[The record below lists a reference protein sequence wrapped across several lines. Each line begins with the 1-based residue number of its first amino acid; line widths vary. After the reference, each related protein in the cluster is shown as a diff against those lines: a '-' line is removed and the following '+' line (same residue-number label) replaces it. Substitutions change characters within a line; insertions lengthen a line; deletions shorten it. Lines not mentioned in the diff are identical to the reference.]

1 VGRPSPDADVVV
13 VGAGPVG
20 AALAMALGLRG
31 RRVILVEKAASPQ
44 DKPCGEGM
52 MPLGARLLQDLGLD
66 LGALGYP
73 AVDGVRYQ
81 VAGGRGVAGAF
92 RVRGAP
98 APGYGVRRLRFNTD
112 LVEAA
117 RRCPGVRLEQ
127 ACRVLRADLRPD
139 QARVET
145 DKGALLAGSVV
156 AADGLNSSLAR
167 QLGWGRP
174 PSPPHRFALVGHLDV
189 PGHEQREI
197 IVTLL
202 SGREVY
208 SAPAGAGTLLAA
220 VLGRRGDLV
229 PHGRSTAEA
238 YRAAVEEAHPE
249 LQGAAIGAVRG
260 AGPFRR
266 RPSTVAQGRAL
277 LLGDAAGFL
286 DPLTGEAMAA
296 GVAAALELARL
307 LDDDPES
314 AAARYRAWHARQW
327 RRRQVVTMLALL
339 LTGGRRRATRA
350 MKGVSRRPAALESLI
365 EVNGG
370 LRALGQVGLRD
381 WAALAGF

>member
-1 VGRPSPDADVVV
+1 VANASLDADVVV
-13 VGAGPVG
+13 VGAGPAG
-20 AALAMALGLRG
+20 AAMAMALGRRG
-31 RRVILVEKAASPQ
+31 RGVILVEKAAAPR
-44 DKPCGEGM
+44 DKPCGEGL
-52 MPLGARLLQDLGLD
+52 MPLGARLLQELGLD

-81 VAGGRGVAGAF
+81 LAGGRGVAAGF
-92 RVRGAP
+92 RIRGAP

-117 RRCPGVRLEQ
+117 QRTPGVRLEPG
-127 ACRVLRADLRPD
+127 CRVLSADPRPD
-139 QARVET
+139 HVRVET
-145 DKGALLAGSVV
+145 EGGGLRAGAVV
-156 AADGLNSSLAR
+156 AADGLNSALAR

-174 PSPPHRFALVGHLDV
+174 PSPPHRFGLVGHLDV

-197 IVTLL
+197 VVTLL

-208 SAPAGAGTLLAA
+208 SAPAGDGSLLAA
-220 VLGRRGDLV
+220 VLGRRGSLV
-229 PHGRSTAEA
+229 PPGRSTAEA
-238 YRAAVEEAHPE
+238 YRDAVEEAHPE
-249 LQGAAIGAVRG
+249 LRGAGIGAVRG

-266 RPSTVAQGRAL
+266 RPSTVAQGRTF

-296 GVAAALELARL
+296 GVAAAVELARF
-307 LDDDPES
+307 LDEDPP
-314 AAARYRAWHARQW
+314 AAAPRYRAWHARQW
-327 RRRQVVTMLALL
+327 RRRQVVTRLALL
-339 LTGGRRRATRA
+339 LTGGRRRASRA
-350 MKGVSRRPAALESLI
+350 MDGVGRRPAALESFI